1 VLLEA
6 VVAVPMLAAIAGA
19 MAWGLSLVAVSAGLA
34 DTARDAARSLAR
46 GDDEAAVLRRVAVEW
61 PATEVLVDRSGGLV
75 TVTLTQERGLPR
87 GLLAGRTVTLT
98 ARGVAS
104 LEWTSDDLAID
115 AWSDGDVALEVPP

>member
-6 VVAVPMLAAIAGA
+6 VVAVPLLAAIAGA

-46 GDDEAAVLRRVAVEW
+46 GDDEGAVRQRVSAEW
-61 PATEVLVDRSGGLV
+61 PAAEVRVDRSDGLV
-75 TVTLTQERGLPR
+75 TVTLTEQRGLPR

-104 LEWTSDDLAID
+104 LEWVIDD
-115 AWSDGDVALEVPP
+115 GALEVPP